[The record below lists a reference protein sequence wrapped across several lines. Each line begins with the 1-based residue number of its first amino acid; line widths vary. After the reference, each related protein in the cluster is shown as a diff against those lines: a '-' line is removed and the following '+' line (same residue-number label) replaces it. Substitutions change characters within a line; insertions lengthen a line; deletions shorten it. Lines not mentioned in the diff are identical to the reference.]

1 MSSREQWVLGPPG
14 TGKTTFLSNTI
25 QSLVERRGSDAVTVC
40 SFSKAA
46 ATELVSRELPIDES
60 HVGTLHALCY
70 RALNRPTIAE
80 TKIDDWN
87 DFASEYRLQSS
98 GTTQVDDPLTGDDS
112 SSGTE
117 SDKIFGQYMLLRAR
131 CVDRALWPPQVEAF
145 ARKWEFWRDNSGFV
159 DFQKLIELGLRDLET
174 CPGDPQVLIADE
186 VQDSSASEL
195 LLLRKWEEHT
205 DYTILAFDDDQAI
218 YNFRGASPEALL
230 AANVSKDQ
238 QRILSYSWRV
248 PIAIQNLSQQ
258 WIKQVTLRLDK
269 PYLPRCEPQVT
280 GTPVQGEC
288 RFFPQGN
295 YRNAEAL
302 LNDAEQYLEQGKSVM
317 FLGTCGYMLDPLKA
331 VLRKRG
337 MPFHN
342 PYRKA
347 RADWNPLAGREGTV
361 GAKDRLLSYLSP
373 MLSARPWNPVEA
385 DQWFDIIKSKE
396 TLARGAKQL
405 LHDATVEERGLTD
418 DEVVSLFE
426 GEAFTEAFGGVL
438 DPNLQWL
445 ENHLLPSKA
454 RGMQFSMDVYRRG
467 GIELL
472 QKKPQ
477 VTIGTVHSVKGG
489 ESDVVYLIPDLS
501 LASMQSWSQY
511 GPERDALVRLMYVGM
526 TRAKE
531 SLIMTAPATS
541 SYVETWADA

>member
-1 MSSREQWVLGPPG
+1 MNTKEHRLFGPPG
-14 TGKTTFLSNTI
+14 TGKTTALQHNI
-25 QSLVERRGSDAVTVC
+25 QSLVEHHGSESIVVC

-46 ATELVSRELPIDES
+46 ATELISRDLPIDDAR
-60 HVGTLHALCY
+60 VGTLHALCY
-70 RALNRPTIAE
+70 RSLNRPTIAE

-87 DFASEYRLQSS
+87 EFAPEYRLQSS

-112 SSGTE
+112 SSASD
-117 SDKIFGQYMLLRAR
+117 SDKVFSDYMLLRAR
-131 CVDRALWPPQVEAF
+131 GVDRALWSPQVEAF
-145 ARKWEFWRDNSGFV
+145 ACKWEFWAGNSGFV
-159 DFQKLIELGLRDLET
+159 DFQGLIDLGLRDLDS
-174 CPGDPQVLIADE
+174 CPGNPQILIVDE
-186 VQDSSASEL
+186 AQDSSASEL
-195 LLLRKWEEHT
+195 LLLRKWEEKT
-205 DYTILAFDDDQAI
+205 DYSILAMDDDQCV
-218 YNFRGASPEALL
+218 YSFRGASPEALL
-230 AANVSKDQ
+230 GVEIPADNLRVLRQ
-238 QRILSYSWRV
+238 SYRV
-248 PIAIQNLSQQ
+248 PETVRVVANR
-258 WIKQVTLRLDK
+258 WIEQVVGRQKKEYVARKDAEGAT
-269 PYLPRCEPQVT
+269 
-280 GTPVQGEC
+280 VQGEC
-288 RFFPQGN
+288 RFMPNGN
-295 YRNAEAL
+295 YHNAEAL
-302 LNDAEQYLEQGKSVM
+302 LDDAEQYLEQGKSVM

-373 MLSARPWNPVEA
+373 MTAGRPWNPVEA

-396 TLARGAKQL
+396 TLTHGAKAL
-405 LHDATVEERGLTD
+405 LHQATAEERGLTD
-418 DEVVSLFE
+418 DEVVSLFD

-454 RGMQFSMDVYRRG
+454 RSMAFPMDIYRRG

-489 ESDVVYLIPDLS
+489 EADAVYLIPDLS
-501 LASMQSWSQY
+501 LASMAQWSQY
-511 GPERDALVRLMYVGM
+511 GPERDAVVRLMYVGM

-541 SYVETWADA
+541 WYVETWENV